1 MLDVLYTFL
10 YWFLMLMIYSFI
22 GWAYES
28 TLCSITGGKLVNR
41 GFLTGPICPVY
52 GFGALLVLFT
62 LGDVEG
68 LMPLFLS
75 AVVVTCT
82 VEYITSWL
90 LEKLF
95 HAKWW
100 DYSSHRFNIHG
111 RVCLGGAIV
120 FGLLSVLLIRVVH
133 PRVAE
138 FVGRFSEGTV
148 MIVSAVLLVIFCVD
162 LIDTVRSLLV
172 MNGRMAE
179 IQTALDKYRTEME
192 KIGQELRDLL
202 AESKAEIR
210 LRGEIAVE
218 ELRMTLE
225 EREVK
230 RQGRMS
236 ELKAKLAQR
245 FEESEFNTR
254 RVNDLRQKRRWQERR
269 LLRAFPEMKSNRYGA
284 ALEELRKRL
293 EEKNNNQ

>member
-1 MLDVLYTFL
+1 MFDALHTLL

-22 GWAYES
+22 GWVYES

-41 GFLTGPICPVY
+41 GFLTGPVCPVY

-68 LMPLFLS
+68 VMPLFLS
-75 AVVVTCT
+75 AAVLTCT

-111 RVCLGGAIV
+111 RVCLEGAIV
-120 FGLLSVLLIRVVH
+120 FGLLSVLLIKVVH

-148 MIVSAVLLVIFCVD
+148 MIVAAALFAIFCAD
-162 LIDTVRSLLV
+162 LLDTVHSLLV

-179 IQTALDKYRTEME
+179 IQAALDKYRTEME
-192 KIGQELRDLL
+192 EIGQELRDLL
-202 AESKAEIR
+202 AESKAEFK
-210 LRGEIAVE
+210 LRSEIAVE
-218 ELRMTLE
+218 ELLIALE
-225 EREVK
+225 EREAK
-230 RQGRMS
+230 RQTRMS

-254 RVNDLRQKRRWQERR
+254 RVNDLCKKRRWQERR
-269 LLRAFPEMKSNRYGA
+269 LLRAFPEMKSNPYGA

-293 EEKNNNQ
+293 EEKNNQ